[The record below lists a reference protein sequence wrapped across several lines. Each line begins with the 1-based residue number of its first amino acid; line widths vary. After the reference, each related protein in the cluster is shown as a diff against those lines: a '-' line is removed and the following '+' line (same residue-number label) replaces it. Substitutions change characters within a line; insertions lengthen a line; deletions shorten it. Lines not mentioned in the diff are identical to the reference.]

1 MNNLKLPKGWR
12 WVRLE
17 EVCFKPQYG
26 YTVSAVN
33 KPIGPKL
40 LRITD
45 IQEGKVDWNLVPY
58 CKINK
63 SDIEKYRIEKNDI
76 FFARTGATTGKSFL
90 IEEEPPFAIFASYLI
105 RIRLIEKVV
114 HPKFV
119 SLFFQSPYYWKQVIP
134 QGGAQPNMNARK
146 LASLQ
151 IPLPPL
157 PKQKRIV
164 AYLDNIQQKAQ
175 TLQKLQEETEKEIER
190 LKETILHKAFRGECS
205 INQR

>member
-114 HPKFV
+114 HPK
-119 SLFFQSPYYWKQVIP
+119 LT
-134 QGGAQPNMNARK
+134 A
-146 LASLQ
+146 
-151 IPLPPL
+151 
-157 PKQKRIV
+157 
-164 AYLDNIQQKAQ
+164 
-175 TLQKLQEETEKEIER
+175 
-190 LKETILHKAFRGECS
+190 C
-205 INQR
+205 